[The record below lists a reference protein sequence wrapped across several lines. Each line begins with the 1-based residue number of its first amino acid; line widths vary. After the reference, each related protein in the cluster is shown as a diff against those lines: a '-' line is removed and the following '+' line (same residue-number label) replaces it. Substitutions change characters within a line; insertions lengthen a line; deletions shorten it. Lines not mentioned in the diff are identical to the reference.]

1 MEGDAMRLPAL
12 ALCLFILGFVPS
24 ARAEEVDLELVLAVD
39 ISYSMDLDE
48 LRLQR
53 EGYREAITSRAVLD
67 AIRSGVHGRIALTYV
82 EWAGSAHQ
90 SVIVDWQV
98 IDGPESAG
106 RFADALD
113 RSTPERAFRTSISG
127 ALAFSADLLAR
138 SGHSG
143 LRQVIDVSGDGAN
156 NQGPVVTSARD
167 RVLAQGISINGLPL
181 ALKEGGAMAM
191 RAEDLEDY
199 YRSCVIGG
207 PGAFVV
213 PVRDAASFG
222 EAVRTKLVLE
232 ISGSQPAPGLVP
244 VQAGW
249 VNCSMGEI
257 MWGERYGD
265 YGSDT
270 P

>member
-1 MEGDAMRLPAL
+1 MRLAAL
-12 ALCLFILGFVPS
+12 ALCLFILGFAWPS
-24 ARAEEVDLELVLAVD
+24 KADEVDLELVLAVD

-53 EGYREAITSRAVLD
+53 EGYREAITSKAVID
-67 AIRSGVHGRIALTYV
+67 AIRSGVHGRVALTYV
-82 EWAGSAHQ
+82 EWAGSTHQ
-90 SVIVDWQV
+90 SVVVGWQV
-98 IDGPESAG
+98 IDGPESAA
-106 RFADALD
+106 RFADALN
-113 RSTPERAFRTSISG
+113 RSVPERAFRTSISG
-127 ALAFSADLLAR
+127 ALAFSAGLFAR

-143 LRQVIDVSGDGAN
+143 MRRVIDVSGDGPN

-167 RVLAQGISINGLPL
+167 SVLAQGISINGLPL

-191 RAEDLEDY
+191 PAGELEDY

-213 PVRDAASFG
+213 PVRDAESFA

-232 ISGSQPAPGLVP
+232 ISGRLPMPRLIP
-244 VQAGW
+244 VQSRW
-249 VNCSMGEI
+249 VNCSIGEI
-257 MWGERYGD
+257 MWRERYGD
-265 YGSDT
+265 YGTDT